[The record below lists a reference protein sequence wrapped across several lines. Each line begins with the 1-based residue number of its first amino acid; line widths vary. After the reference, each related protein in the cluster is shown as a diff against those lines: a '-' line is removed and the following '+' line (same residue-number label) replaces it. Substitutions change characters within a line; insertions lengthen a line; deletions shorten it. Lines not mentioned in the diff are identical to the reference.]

1 MAEFSESRHQAEFN
15 QSRVLEDCLAVT
27 FALLCNCPQF
37 SSHHHSKS
45 HFWHRYMKPKWLS
58 FNPTYD
64 ASSRFQNHCQLSSI
78 WSMSDVLSCG
88 YMALLAKVT
97 LPQRA
102 PKPMH
107 GHQGIGPPNSASHGP
122 HACLHDPQCLSM
134 ECWTG
139 PWSSQS
145 QESALLDCHKVQ
157 WLCQHVMFLFHAA
170 PKPGWMHLTVRLDN
184 LTMRRDIIHTKWSK
198 PLSDGPKSYQSTG
211 AWWST
216 RGYSQEQKPAPSSH
230 HRFYQALTPAAS
242 CHFQGQKHYH
252 MLKPS
257 HHPCPGPAWLS
268 KCLWPLLSSP
278 NTTAT
283 VRQSI
288 GTHHNIMF
296 GSILSKGPDSR
307 WTNEVAG
314 VHPCLVICW
323 ILSSEG
329 WLVSSTLKN
338 LLVFQGRLPRMITLC
353 NPLLRSKDPTRLFI
367 NKSQSL
373 QSCAVWQRLCTQKGQ
388 L

>member
-145 QESALLDCHKVQ
+145 QEWALLDCHKVQ

-230 HRFYQALTPAAS
+230 HGSTRHWHLLLLVIFKVRSTTTCWSRLTILVLVQHGLVSVYDLYFRAQTQLQLSGNPLAHITTSCLAAS
-242 CHFQGQKHYH
+242 S
-252 MLKPS
+252 LKVQTLGEPM
-257 HHPCPGPAWLS
+257 
-268 KCLWPLLSSP
+268 K
-278 NTTAT
+278 
-283 VRQSI
+283 
-288 GTHHNIMF
+288 
-296 GSILSKGPDSR
+296 
-307 WTNEVAG
+307 
-314 VHPCLVICW
+314 
-323 ILSSEG
+323 
-329 WLVSSTLKN
+329 WLVSILAWSF
-338 LLVFQGRLPRMITLC
+338 VGFC
-353 NPLLRSKDPTRLFI
+353 H
-367 NKSQSL
+367 
-373 QSCAVWQRLCTQKGQ
+373 QKAGWSRAPWRIYWCFKVGY
-388 L
+388 LGW